1 MTMPA
6 VPTLERSSARLVVA
20 TFQPSSTAPR
30 TLSLGIRTPSK
41 KTSLKSLVPV
51 ISRSG
56 RTSTPGLVMS
66 RTNAVTPACL
76 GTSGLVRANK

>member
-51 ISRSG
+51 TLMVSVGGLAG
-56 RTSTPGLVMS
+56 RARQDAASVLW
-66 RTNAVTPACL
+66 
-76 GTSGLVRANK
+76 